1 LLSPLLADKPVI
13 LFVFLIL
20 AFAITTTNFANNAGM
35 AVVLLPVILSFSD
48 LYPNVNATALA
59 ISVCLIVFVALL
71 TPAASPYCG
80 MLHAR
85 KDLVSYGEIL
95 RLFVPMAIIALL
107 VYSFVGFKI
116 ANFLFL

>member
-85 KDLVSYGEIL
+85 RDLVSYGEIL
-95 RLFVPMAIIALL
+95 QLFIPTFLIGLAAYTLIGYNIA
-107 VYSFVGFKI
+107 SMMF
-116 ANFLFL
+116 